1 MKAERTR
8 RSQEVVDR
16 RTIGSWLAT
25 TIVGLKML
33 LTLPPQTLFHEAVA
47 DSAEASHSQARWWS
61 YTHQAHDL
69 RGSAQ
74 FRMRH
79 A

>member
-8 RSQEVVDR
+8 RSQEVIDR

-33 LTLPPQTLFHEAVA
+33 STLPPQTLFYEAVA
-47 DSAEASHSQARWWS
+47 NSAEASHSQAQRWA
-61 YTHQAHDL
+61 YTHQAHNL

-74 FRMRH
+74 IRMRH